1 MYKHLNRIME
11 FRVSLPARKILV
23 ILTVSIFSLS
33 GCKNINKEALIEDI
47 RSYEAYIS
55 GVHANP
61 YRLITKNEFDDQVD
75 ELINEILK
83 IDQETISRLDCYFYL
98 QKLAASIQDGHTRI
112 YPPSMVFS
120 GKDNVFPLKLRRI
133 DGEVYVIDSH
143 NSAIVPKYSS
153 ILEINQIPID
163 TLFKE
168 CSQLF
173 STSMEHAKWYYFEEY
188 FDILLTKYFKFKPP
202 WKIKYKIGSK
212 AIFTDL
218 NAVNLREFNK
228 AINHH
233 DTKYSKYSIRIQDE
247 EIPVLLLPNFS
258 YGRAESYQHFIDSF
272 FSKYA
277 ESQYLIV
284 DIRENRGGS
293 GYWGIYLLD
302 NFASSDYQVANSFV
316 FKVSETMRKSIYA
329 RKAGNNLSDAKNGE
343 YIEAVNHRMRVP
355 HKTPKKFNGKVF
367 LLISEK
373 TYSAGVVFA
382 ALFKANDFGIIV
394 GRETAGREKFC
405 SDPVTVK
412 FSNSKLKGS
421 IPVAVYTLP
430 GENPNRGVIPDIVV
444 APTIDD
450 YRLGKD
456 VDMEKVK
463 SLIQKDMIGRSISD

>member
-11 FRVSLPARKILV
+11 FRVPLPVRTVFV
-23 ILTVSIFSLS
+23 ILTVSIFFIG
-33 GCKNINKEALIEDI
+33 GCKNITKEALIEDI

-55 GVHANP
+55 GAHVNP

-75 ELINEILK
+75 DLINEILK

-112 YPPSMVFS
+112 YPSSRVFS
-120 GKDNVFPLKLRRI
+120 GKDKVFPLKLRRI

-143 NSAIVPKYSS
+143 NSAIVPRYSS

-173 STSMEHAKWYYFEEY
+173 PTSIEHAKWYYFEEY
-188 FDILLTKYFKFKPP
+188 FNILLPKYLKFKPP
-202 WKIKYKIGSK
+202 WKIKYKVGSK
-212 AIFTDL
+212 VRLTDI
-218 NAVNLREFNK
+218 NAVTLKEFEK

-233 DTKYSKYSIRIQDE
+233 DTKYQEYSIRIQDE
-247 EIPVLLLPNFS
+247 EIPVLILPNFS

-293 GYWGIYLLD
+293 GYWGYYLLD
-302 NFASSDYQVANSFV
+302 NFTSSDYQVASSFV

-329 RKAGNNLSDAKNGE
+329 GKAGIHLHDANNGD

-355 HKTPKKFNGKVF
+355 HKTQKKFNGKAF
-367 LLISEK
+367 ILISEK
-373 TYSAGVVFA
+373 TFSAGVVFA
-382 ALFKANDFGIIV
+382 AVFKANDFGIIV
-394 GRETAGREKFC
+394 GRETAGRESFC

-412 FSNSKLKGS
+412 LSNSKFKGS

-430 GENPNRGVIPDIVV
+430 GENPDRGVIPDILVS
-444 APTIDD
+444 PTIDD
-450 YRLGKD
+450 YRFGKD
-456 VDMEKVK
+456 VEMEKIRD
-463 SLIQKDMIGRSISD
+463 LIQEDIINQSGSD

>member
-1 MYKHLNRIME
+1 MYKHLNKIVK
-11 FRVSLPARKILV
+11 FNAPLPTRTVFV

-55 GVHANP
+55 KAHANP
-61 YRLITKNEFDDQVD
+61 YRLITKNEFDDQID
-75 ELINEILK
+75 DLIDEILK

-98 QKLAASIQDGHTRI
+98 QKLAARIQDGHTRI
-112 YPPSMVFS
+112 YPSSRIFS
-120 GKDNVFPLKLRRI
+120 GKDNVFPLKLRMI
-133 DGEVYVIDSH
+133 DGKVYVIDRH
-143 NSAIVPKYSS
+143 NSATVPRYSS
-153 ILEINQIPID
+153 ILEINQVPID

-173 STSMEHAKWYYFEEY
+173 PTSMEHAKWYYFEEY
-188 FDILLTKYFKFKPP
+188 FNILLTKYFKIKPP

-212 AIFTDL
+212 TIYTDL
-218 NAVNLREFNK
+218 NAVTLSEFNN

-247 EIPVLLLPNFS
+247 EIPVLILPNFS

-277 ESQYLIV
+277 ETQYLIV
-284 DIRENRGGS
+284 DVRENRGGS
-293 GYWGIYLLD
+293 GYWGYYLLD
-302 NFASSDYQVANSFV
+302 NFTLSDYQVAKSFV
-316 FKVSETMRKSIYA
+316 FKISETMRKSIYA

-355 HKTPKKFNGKVF
+355 HKTAKKFNGKVF

-373 TYSAGVVFA
+373 TFSAGTVFA
-382 ALFKANDFGIIV
+382 AVFKANDFGIIV
-394 GRETAGREKFC
+394 GRETAGRERFC
-405 SDPVTVK
+405 SDPVAVK
-412 FSNSKLKGS
+412 FSNCKLKGS